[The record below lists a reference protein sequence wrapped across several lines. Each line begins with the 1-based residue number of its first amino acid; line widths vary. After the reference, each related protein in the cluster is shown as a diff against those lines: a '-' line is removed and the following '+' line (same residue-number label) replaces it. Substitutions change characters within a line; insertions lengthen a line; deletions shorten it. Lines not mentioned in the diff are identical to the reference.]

1 MLVNCVRACHALPVA
16 SIISHPAVPLA
27 ISLALGSRV
36 IPRRLLEFGVLA
48 SILPD
53 IDVVA
58 FRFGIP
64 YGDMFGHRGFTHSIF
79 FAVLVGVVFACFSKV
94 GRERRCM
101 VFCFTAFAAIS
112 HGLLDALT
120 NGGLGVGFFAPFSSQ
135 RYFFPADWIEVS
147 PIGAGFF
154 SARGLAV
161 LRSELLVVWLP
172 CLALGLLAFALR
184 QWKRGMAEGN
194 PP

>member
-1 MLVNCVRACHALPVA
+1 MA

-27 ISLALGSRV
+27 IGLALGNRV
-36 IPRRLLEFGVLA
+36 IPRRLLEFGVIA

-53 IDVVA
+53 VDVAA

-64 YGDMFGHRGFTHSIF
+64 YGSLFGHRGFTHSIF
-79 FAVLVGVVFACFSKV
+79 FALLVGVMFARFSKV
-94 GRERRCM
+94 GRERRWT

-120 NGGLGVGFFAPFSSQ
+120 TGGLGVGFFAPFSSQ
-135 RYFFPADWIEVS
+135 RYFFPTEWIEVS

-154 SARGLAV
+154 SARGLTV

-172 CLALGLLAFALR
+172 CLALGLLGFALR
-184 QWKRGMAEGN
+184 NWTRGVQSPAGAAR
-194 PP
+194 

>member
-1 MLVNCVRACHALPVA
+1 MLVNRVRGCYASRVA

-27 ISLALGSRV
+27 IGLALGSRV

-48 SILPD
+48 SVLPD
-53 IDVVA
+53 IDVAA

-64 YGDMFGHRGFTHSIF
+64 YENMFGHRGFTHSIF
-79 FAVLVGVVFACFSKV
+79 FAVLVGVMFACFSKV
-94 GRERRCM
+94 GRERRWA

-147 PIGAGFF
+147 PIGTGFF

-172 CLALGLLAFALR
+172 CLALGLLVFALR
-184 QWKRGMAEGN
+184 HWTRGVAKEN
-194 PP
+194 P

>member
-1 MLVNCVRACHALPVA
+1 MRRNVA
-16 SIISHPAVPLA
+16 TILTHPAVPLA
-27 ISLALGSRV
+27 LGLALGPRV

-53 IDVVA
+53 IDVAA

-64 YGDMFGHRGFTHSIF
+64 YESMFGHRGFTHSIL
-79 FAVLVGVVFACFSKV
+79 FALLVGIAFAAFSKI
-94 GRERRCM
+94 GRERRRT
-101 VFCFTAFAAIS
+101 VFLFTAFATLS

-120 NGGLGVGFFAPFSSQ
+120 NGGHGVGFFIPFSAE

-154 SARGLAV
+154 SARGLTV
-161 LRSELLVVWLP
+161 LRSELLTVWLP
-172 CLALGLLAFALR
+172 CLAIALLGFAIR
-184 QWKRGMAEGN
+184 RGMCGAADRDGGAVA
-194 PP
+194 

>member
-1 MLVNCVRACHALPVA
+1 MATILT
-16 SIISHPAVPLA
+16 HPAVPLA
-27 ISLALGSRV
+27 LGLALGTRV
-36 IPRRLLEFGVLA
+36 IPRRLLEFGIIA

-53 IDVVA
+53 VDVAA

-64 YGDMFGHRGFTHSIF
+64 YGSMFGHRGFTHSIL
-79 FAVLVGVVFACFSKV
+79 FAVLVGIAFAAFSKV
-94 GRERRCM
+94 GRERWRT
-101 VFCFTAFAAIS
+101 VFLFTTFATLS

-120 NGGLGVGFFAPFSSQ
+120 NGGLGVGFFVPFSSQ

-154 SARGLAV
+154 SARGVTV

-172 CLALGLLAFALR
+172 CLAFGLLGF
-184 QWKRGMAEGN
+184 GMRKWMSGGKKMTERSPG
-194 PP
+194 

>member
-1 MLVNCVRACHALPVA
+1 M
-16 SIISHPAVPLA
+16 
-27 ISLALGSRV
+27 

-53 IDVVA
+53 VDVAA

-79 FAVLVGVVFACFSKV
+79 FAVLVGVMFACFSKV
-94 GRERRCM
+94 GRERRWT

-120 NGGLGVGFFAPFSSQ
+120 NGGLGVGFFAPFSSR

-147 PIGAGFF
+147 PIGARFF

-161 LRSELLVVWLP
+161 LSSELLVVWLP
-172 CLALGLLAFALR
+172 CLAIGMLGFAFRHRLR
-184 QWKRGMAEGN
+184 GVKDRNASVAG
-194 PP
+194 